1 MNSSNIKLNIA
12 DTTVR
17 QDAAGRYNLSD
28 LFQAAGSQPRHRPS
42 YWLTNSRT
50 KKLISALKLE
60 AGIPASNSGEVLNL
74 EAGIPASNFA
84 PVATV
89 KGHGITATYV
99 VMELVYDYAMWVS
112 PDFELKVI
120 RTFHAL
126 QTRPRIQHEKALTA
140 RHPFYPTLREL
151 ALDGKKDV
159 EIAPLIGKS
168 PGSTGYHRNK
178 QFTQGYTD
186 PVEFA
191 HKRYPSA
198 TAHKVIA
205 KHGWDTWGSDY
216 APAQTGFNFAFAGA
230 PA

>member
-1 MNSSNIKLNIA
+1 MKTELILDDHRISH
-12 DTTVR
+12 
-17 QDAAGRYNLSD
+17 DALGRFNLSD
-28 LFQAAGSQPRHRPS
+28 LYRAAGSQPRHRPS

-50 KKLISALKLE
+50 RKLIEALKLE
-60 AGIPASNSGEVLNL
+60 AGIPASNSGKGLNL
-74 EAGIPASNFA
+74 EAGIPASKFE

-126 QTRPRIQHEKALTA
+126 QTRPRIQHEKALAA
-140 RHPFYPTLREL
+140 RYPFYPTLREL

-159 EIAPLIGKS
+159 EIAPLIGRS
-168 PGSTGYHRNK
+168 PGSAGYHRNK
-178 QFTQGYTD
+178 QFKEGYTD

-205 KHGWDTWGSDY
+205 KRGWDAWGSDY
-216 APAQTGFNFAFAGA
+216 ASPQTGFNFEFAGA
-230 PA
+230 AA